1 MPHDD
6 GQVPPR
12 IQAVH
17 VRARG
22 VARDLGVF
30 VQLVVLLEVAV
41 VQHPERQ
48 AVGGERGS
56 LERCYFH
63 GVKFYA
69 AVLALLFAGAAS
81 AQFSETLEVRVL
93 EIEATV
99 VDRDQRTV
107 EGLRREDFLVTID
120 GKPAEV
126 TNFSSVSRGVTRDAD
141 AAQSVVD
148 MPVPTRLIIV
158 VDDFHLH
165 PEPKRRA
172 LAALRRYVEETMD
185 AATTATLITWN
196 GALTTRTTPTS
207 RRDIL
212 LNAIDASAKEIPRGS
227 MADAERR
234 QLESVRRQIGAGPTY
249 TRMVENY
256 AESQAE
262 DVDRTVSALE
272 DIIDQVAATIDG
284 RKIVLFVSEGVPV
297 HPGSEMFASTAGT
310 RTLPINGAR
319 FNQGRRL
326 QELARRAQ
334 AAGVV
339 FSTIDPSAPDA
350 ATRVL
355 REVGHE
361 GVLLLA
367 RETGGTLVANQ
378 NDLAAALARL
388 DERVSSYYSL
398 AVRAPETAK
407 EALKVDVRIKDR
419 PKLRVHAALRRG
431 MASRDEAIATAVR
444 AQLTRRSE
452 ENPLDARFFVE
463 VETRPNGCI
472 AALQF
477 LVPAERLTL
486 LGPTEQV
493 RGQLDVWF
501 SVVDEKGVETPV
513 RTRGIAVT
521 AKHGRTI
528 GHSQPIALAP
538 GHYVVSTALVD
549 RLSGATTYLQRDV
562 ECGG

>member
-1 MPHDD
+1 M
-6 GQVPPR
+6 
-12 IQAVH
+12 
-17 VRARG
+17 
-22 VARDLGVF
+22 
-30 VQLVVLLEVAV
+30 
-41 VQHPERQ
+41 
-48 AVGGERGS
+48 
-56 LERCYFH
+56 
-63 GVKFYA
+63 
-69 AVLALLFAGAAS
+69 LFAVTAS

-99 VDRDQRTV
+99 VDREQRTV
-107 EGLRREDFLVTID
+107 EGLTREDFLVTID
-120 GKPAEV
+120 GKPAAI
-126 TNFSSVSRGVTRDAD
+126 TNFSYVTRGATRDAD
-141 AAQSVVD
+141 ASEDVVD

-158 VDDFHLH
+158 VDDLHLH
-165 PEPKRRA
+165 PESKRRA
-172 LAALRRYVEETMD
+172 LSALRRYVEETMD

-196 GALTTRTTPTS
+196 GTLTTRTAPTS
-207 RRDIL
+207 RRDL
-212 LNAIDASAKEIPRGS
+212 LLSAIEASAREIPRG
-227 MADAERR
+227 MRIDAERQ

-256 AESQAE
+256 AESRAE
-262 DVDRTVSALE
+262 DVDRTISALE
-272 DIIDQVAATIDG
+272 DIITAVAATIDG

-297 HPGSEMFASTAGT
+297 HPGSEMFASTVGV

-339 FSTIDPSAPDA
+339 FNTLDPADPGSD
-350 ATRVL
+350 TRPA
-355 REVGHE
+355 REVAHE

-367 RETGGTLVANQ
+367 RETGGTLVADQ
-378 NDLAAALARL
+378 NDLPRALAAL
-388 DERVSSYYSL
+388 DERVSTYYSL
-398 AVRAPETAK
+398 AVRAPESSQ
-407 EALKVDVRIKDR
+407 EEVKVDVRIKDR

-431 MASRDEAIATAVR
+431 MPSRDEAIATAVR
-444 AQLTRRSE
+444 TQLTRRGE
-452 ENPLDARFFVE
+452 DNPLEARFFVE
-463 VETRPNGCI
+463 VEKRENGCI

-477 LVPAERLTL
+477 LVPAEKLTL
-486 LGPTEQV
+486 LGPSEQV

-501 SVVDEKGVETPV
+501 TVADDTGVETPV

-521 AKHGRTI
+521 PKHGQTI

-562 ECGG
+562 ECGR